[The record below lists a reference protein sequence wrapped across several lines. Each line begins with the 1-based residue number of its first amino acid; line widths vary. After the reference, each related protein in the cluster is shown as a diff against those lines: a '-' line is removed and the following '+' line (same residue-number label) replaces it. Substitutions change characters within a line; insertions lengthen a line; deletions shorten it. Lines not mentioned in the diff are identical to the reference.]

1 MTLQS
6 ANIQLYKASESE
18 VQTPMKRKITQLS
31 IIKLVK
37 KTKQDVQESKQYMHA
52 LMEIVDVSQIIKN
65 KEEETFRFTFA
76 RVLPIYTE
84 IFRGHLHFFSFA
96 VRSFLNFI

>member
-1 MTLQS
+1 MMLQS

-52 LMEIVDVSQIIKN
+52 LMEIVEVSQIIKN
-65 KEEETFRFTFA
+65 KEEENFRFTFA
-76 RVLPIYTE
+76 RVLPINILKYLEAISTS
-84 IFRGHLHFFSFA
+84 L
-96 VRSFLNFI
+96 VLL

>member
-65 KEEETFRFTFA
+65 KEEENSRFTFA
-76 RVLPIYTE
+76 RVLPINILKYSEAISTS
-84 IFRGHLHFFSFA
+84 L
-96 VRSFLNFI
+96 VLL

>member
-37 KTKQDVQESKQYMHA
+37 KTKQDVQESKQYMPA
-52 LMEIVDVSQIIKN
+52 LQ
-65 KEEETFRFTFA
+65 R
-76 RVLPIYTE
+76 
-84 IFRGHLHFFSFA
+84 
-96 VRSFLNFI
+96 

>member
-6 ANIQLYKASESE
+6 ANTQLYKASESE

-52 LMEIVDVSQIIKN
+52 LMEIVEVSQIIKN